1 MAALTVT
8 TSNAAGIRGA
18 EESTLPTVPKGIAVA
33 QRRTNGLGVFD
44 SDVTYPVAVIF
55 ESAIDHNSKTMME
68 FCARLGVSLAPHGK
82 TTMSPALFRRQLR
95 DGAWAMTAATTWQAK
110 AMRDVGV
117 ERVIIANQVVV
128 PAEIGWLADA
138 DADGFDVCC
147 YVDSVAGVGIL
158 DEVLARLR
166 RGRRFP
172 VLIELGIAGG
182 RTGAW
187 RTPPRPA
194 VADAVA
200 RSQGLTLIGVAGFEG
215 ILGAADDRGVQTSS
229 SSSST
234 RSWKPPTPS
243 TRRVGST
250 RPVR

>member
-1 MAALTVT
+1 MSGSPDGDDLEPAVQ
-8 TSNAAGIRGA
+8 RGA
-18 EESTLPTVPKGIAVA
+18 DDTTHRIVPKGLPLRNAE
-33 QRRTNGLGVFD
+33 RTGWGVFD
-44 SDVTYPVAVIF
+44 SDVSYPVAVIF

-172 VLIELGIAGG
+172 VLLELGIAGG
-182 RTGAW
+182 RTGA
-187 RTPPRPA
+187 RDVAGALA

-200 RSQGLTLIGVAGFEG
+200 RSRAS
-215 ILGAADDRGVQTSS
+215 R
-229 SSSST
+229 
-234 RSWKPPTPS
+234 
-243 TRRVGST
+243 
-250 RPVR
+250 